1 MFRRFVAPVTIAV
14 ALLFGS
20 VASAEG
26 DATDTVTEALKKLLP
41 TATIDG
47 ISESVIPGVLEV
59 MVSGQVLYVSEDG
72 KYLMQGTLFDIDNR
86 IDLTDRA
93 MGSVRN
99 ARLSKIPEVQ
109 KLTYAPENPRYMVS
123 VFTDID
129 CGYCRRLH
137 DQMAEYNDLGIGISY
152 LFFPRAGLK
161 SHSFDKAV
169 SVWCAA
175 DPHQALTDA
184 KAGNEPEPLQ
194 CDNPIENHFTTGRSV
209 GVNGTPAI
217 IAPDGTYLSGY
228 VPPAQLLARLD
239 AMSAAENEAE

>member
-1 MFRRFVAPVTIAV
+1 MFRRFVVSAAAAV
-14 ALLFGS
+14 SMVFTAG
-20 VASAEG
+20 VMAE
-26 DATDTVTEALKKLLP
+26 DSSETVTAALKKLIP

-47 ISESVIPGVLEV
+47 ISESVIPGMLEV

-99 ARLSKIPEVQ
+99 ARMSEIPASQMLVF
-109 KLTYAPENPRYMVS
+109 APENPRYMVS

-137 DQMAEYNDLGIGISY
+137 DQMDQYNELGIGIAY

-175 DPHQALTDA
+175 DPHQALTEA
-184 KAGNEPEPLQ
+184 KAGSEPEPLQ

-228 VPPAQLLARLD
+228 VPPEQLLARLD
-239 AMSAAENEAE
+239 AMSAAKEAGE